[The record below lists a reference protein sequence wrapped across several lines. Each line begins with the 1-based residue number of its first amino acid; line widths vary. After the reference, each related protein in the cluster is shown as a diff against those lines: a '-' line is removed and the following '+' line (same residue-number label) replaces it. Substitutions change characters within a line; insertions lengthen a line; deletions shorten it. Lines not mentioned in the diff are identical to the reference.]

1 MTLPSTRYAA
11 LYQATLE
18 DAATGGAAIMAD
30 LVKAV
35 RKSLHER
42 VQMSRDLR
50 EREFHENALRL
61 LYAQE
66 QELRTQYPPALLAAF
81 RAPEAVAK
89 SPTRRMDEVQFDQL
103 ELMDDVQVQES
114 VSMARAQQMALLTA
128 EVSLGELNTLISTT
142 LGLPTVRP
150 DRNPLRPDVFLQV
163 LKQVVERAPIPSAV
177 RVDWISTMGVA
188 LGAELREL
196 YTRLANSLRAQGV
209 QAAGY
214 AVTSAPGSAGLG
226 RGGAPGGGGQGA
238 PGSVEREALVAQALR
253 ERHVADPAL
262 LTLDRLHKLLA
273 GELEAQGG
281 NPRLAAFSAQ
291 FAQNFETPAL
301 RPLDTPGMDFAA
313 TMPAAL
319 EALTEMKQVDRV
331 VQRLE
336 QRRGAP
342 VRMAQADAVQKAC
355 EAIRRRA
362 SGVAKTLSLEVV
374 SLMVDNIAHDPRL
387 LPPVHALVRSLEPA
401 LMQLALVD
409 PRFFIDKQHVA
420 RELLQDITHRSLAF
434 TDEESAGFLNFCEV
448 IQDALGPLSGENVQV
463 QGPEPF
469 AHALQQLR
477 ALWLAQVQMQE
488 AARLQAVRALQ
499 HAEQR
504 NVLAEKI
511 ARDIDAHPDAGLVPP
526 VVTAFLCGPWA
537 QVVAQARVQGGA
549 ASKAA
554 DKYQALISAMLWS
567 THPVLARENVAKL
580 TRLVPLLIATLRE
593 GLETIHYPATK
604 TSTFLESLMGL
615 HQQVFSTAGAG
626 TPPAVVP
633 LEQVALPSRSRPVQ
647 DGDPW
652 IAPEEARDSNLM
664 EFPELNEAAEVPR
677 DAPDPLAPAS
687 VGVAGMPLGSWVEL
701 MSQDQWVRMQLTWS
715 SPHGTLFLFTGADGR
730 TRSMTRRSHDKLLA
744 AGHLRIISGLPVVDG
759 ALDAVAQQAMRNS
772 VDSKF

>member
-1 MTLPSTRYAA
+1 MTLPSSRYAA

-18 DAATGGAAIMAD
+18 DAATGGAAIMTD

-35 RKSLHER
+35 RKTLHER
-42 VQMSRDLR
+42 VQLSRDLR

-66 QELRTQYPPALLAAF
+66 QDLRTQYPQALLAAF
-81 RAPEAVAK
+81 RAPEPIAK
-89 SPTRRMDEVQFDQL
+89 SPTRSMDEVQFDQL
-103 ELMDDVQVQES
+103 ELMDDMQVQES

-150 DRNPLRPDVFLQV
+150 ERNPLRPDVFLQV
-163 LKQVVERAPIPSAV
+163 LKQVIERAPISSAV
-177 RVDWISTMGVA
+177 RVDWISIMGIA

-196 YTRLANSLRAQGV
+196 YTRLANSLRSQGV

-214 AVTSAPGSAGLG
+214 VVTPAPGSAGLG
-226 RGGAPGGGGQGA
+226 RGSLGGGGQGA
-238 PGSVEREALVAQALR
+238 PGSAEREALVAEALR

-273 GELEAQGG
+273 GELEAQGV
-281 NPRLAAFSAQ
+281 NQRMAAFSAQ
-291 FAQNFETPAL
+291 FSQSFETPTL
-301 RPLDTPGMDFAA
+301 RPVETHGMDFAT

-434 TDEESAGFLNFCEV
+434 SDEFHVGFVRFCDV
-448 IQDALGPLSGENVQV
+448 VQDALAPLAAEGVQV

-469 AHALQQLR
+469 AKALQQLR
-477 ALWLAQVQMQE
+477 ALWLAEARAQE
-488 AARLQAVRALQ
+488 AARQQAVRALQ

-511 ARDIDAHPDAGLVPP
+511 ARDIDAHPDAGLVPA

-549 ASKAA
+549 GSKAA

-567 THPVLARENVAKL
+567 THPVLARENIAKL

-604 TSTFLESLMGL
+604 TSAFLESLMGL
-615 HQQVFSTAGAG
+615 HQQVFSGTASGA
-626 TPPAVVP
+626 PPAAAP
-633 LEQVALPSRSRPVQ
+633 LENVVQPARARPVQ

-664 EFPELNEAAEVPR
+664 EFPEFNQTVDLPPLVP
-677 DAPDPLAPAS
+677 DLSTPGS
-687 VGVAGMPLGSWVEL
+687 VGVAGVPLGSWVEL
-701 MSQDQWVRMQLTWS
+701 MFQDQWVRMQLTWS